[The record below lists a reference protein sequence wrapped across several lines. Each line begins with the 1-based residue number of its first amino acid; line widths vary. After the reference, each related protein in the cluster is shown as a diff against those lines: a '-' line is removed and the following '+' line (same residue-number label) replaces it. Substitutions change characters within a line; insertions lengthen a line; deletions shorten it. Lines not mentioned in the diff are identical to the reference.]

1 MGVFGRYIK
10 SRTSTE
16 NPSLKLLSFS
26 TPRFFQIFRVKYSAM
41 RSQSIN
47 LLAIASL
54 YSLVTAHPHSSE
66 HSSIKPRITA
76 SRKFDAGD
84 MYANWPSYDQLPLD
98 ASYPTKA
105 AWGVWVSSPTD
116 ISIGMI
122 LKASRARMMSKEH

>member
-1 MGVFGRYIK
+1 M
-10 SRTSTE
+10 
-16 NPSLKLLSFS
+16 
-26 TPRFFQIFRVKYSAM
+26 
-41 RSQSIN
+41 N
-47 LLAIASL
+47 LLALASL
-54 YSLVTAHPHSSE
+54 HSLVTAHPHPSE
-66 HSSIKPRITA
+66 HSSPKPRITT

-105 AWGVWVSSPTD
+105 AWGVWVRSPIT